1 MSVLSVFSDCSLT
14 LALQNLHSDTE
25 EDAHSPSS
33 KSCHLWLLKAK
44 TWLKL
49 YTRALCHMAFGSI
62 KPRLLDNLNIS
73 QWRQITTLVE
83 SSGLPPRTNASIKHP
98 ARPLPGGGMIM
109 RMLMLVMM
117 VTCTFACYGTRA
129 SGLCCSELFLP
140 LHVST

>member
-14 LALQNLHSDTE
+14 LARQNLHSDTK
-25 EDAHSPSS
+25 EDAHSRSS

-49 YTRALCHMAFGSI
+49 YMRALCHMALGSI
-62 KPRLLDNLNIS
+62 EPRLLDNLNIS

-98 ARPLPGGGMIM
+98 ARQARQSSHDYDNAHASYHGDTQLCLLSHQRQRIM
-109 RMLMLVMM
+109 L
-117 VTCTFACYGTRA
+117 
-129 SGLCCSELFLP
+129 LFLP

>member
-98 ARPLPGGGMIM
+98 ARRLARWRHDYENAHASYDGDMHLCLLWHPSQRIM
-109 RMLMLVMM
+109 LL
-117 VTCTFACYGTRA
+117 
-129 SGLCCSELFLP
+129 
-140 LHVST
+140 